1 MSTAIY
7 TNSAG
12 VSFNL
17 LDIHNVKLKTAQ
29 LHKYEWKANG
39 TAYKYGELLQ
49 TFTKDVQI
57 FDANFKVFGSALQRM
72 AKLNAFHDATEHD
85 IMLMKPGKLIVD
97 GYTIECYVV
106 SSDTTASNDQS
117 LESTNEVQIYCPY
130 PFWLKETKYEI
141 HATGADQIIDGL
153 DFPFDLPCDLGV
165 AGYRKVIA
173 FDASI
178 PLDFRLVFYGVITRP
193 AININGH
200 LYEVQVTVPQNSTLT
215 ISSIEKND
223 REKGV
228 VLQYPSGTKTS
239 VLYAR
244 NRESYIFEPITP
256 KNGQIIITTAQTMD
270 FDLYLIEK
278 RSEPKWT

>member
-17 LDIHNVKLKTAQ
+17 LDIQNVKLKTAQ

-57 FDANFKVFGSALQRM
+57 FDAKFKVFGTARERM

-85 IMLMKPGKLIVD
+85 IMLMQSGKLIVD
-97 GYTIECYVV
+97 GYTIECYVIA
-106 SSDTTASNDQS
+106 SDTAAPTDEA
-117 LESTNEVQIYCPY
+117 LESTNDVQIYCPY
-130 PFWLKETKYEI
+130 PFWLKENKYEI
-141 HATGADQIIDGL
+141 QATGADQIIDGL

-165 AGYRKVIA
+165 SGYRRVIP

-178 PLDFRLVFYGVITRP
+178 PLDFRLVFYGVLTNP
-193 AININGH
+193 AIYINGH
-200 LYEVQVTVPQNSTLT
+200 LYEVNVTVPQNSTLT

-223 REKGV
+223 REKAV
-228 VLQYPSGTKTS
+228 VLTYPSGTQTS

-244 NRESYIFEPITP
+244 NRESYIFEPIKP
-256 KNGQIIITTAQTMD
+256 QNGQVIVSTAQSMN

>member
-17 LDIHNVKLKTAQ
+17 LDIQNVKLKTAQ

-57 FDANFKVFGSALQRM
+57 FDAKFKVFGNARERM
-72 AKLNAFHDATEHD
+72 AKLNTFHDATEHD
-85 IMLMKPGKLIVD
+85 IMLMQSGKLIVD
-97 GYTIECYVV
+97 GYTIECYVIA
-106 SSDTTASNDQS
+106 SDTAAPTDEA
-117 LESTNEVQIYCPY
+117 LESTNDVQIYCPY
-130 PFWLKETKYEI
+130 PFWLKENKYEI
-141 HATGADQIIDGL
+141 QATGADQIIDGL

-165 AGYRKVIA
+165 SGYRRVIP

-178 PLDFRLVFYGVITRP
+178 PLDFRLVFYGVLTNP
-193 AININGH
+193 AIYINGH
-200 LYEVQVTVPQNSTLT
+200 LYEVNVTVPHNSTLT

-223 REKGV
+223 REKAV
-228 VLQYPSGTKTS
+228 VLTYPSGTQTS

-244 NRESYIFEPITP
+244 NRESYIFEPIKP
-256 KNGQIIITTAQTMD
+256 QNGQVIVSTAQSMN

>member
-12 VSFNL
+12 VSFDL
-17 LDIHNVKLKTAQ
+17 LDIQNVKLKTAQ

-57 FDANFKVFGSALQRM
+57 FDAKFKVFGNARERM

-85 IMLMKPGKLIVD
+85 IMLMQSGKLIVD
-97 GYTIECYVV
+97 GYTIECYVIA
-106 SSDTTASNDQS
+106 SDTAAPTDEA
-117 LESTNEVQIYCPY
+117 LESTNDVQIYCPY
-130 PFWLKETKYEI
+130 PFWLKENKYEI
-141 HATGADQIIDGL
+141 QATGADQIIDGL

-165 AGYRKVIA
+165 SGYRRVIP

-178 PLDFRLVFYGVITRP
+178 PLDFRLVFYGVLTNP
-193 AININGH
+193 AIYINGH
-200 LYEVQVTVPQNSTLT
+200 LYEVNVTVPQNSTLT

-223 REKGV
+223 REKAV
-228 VLQYPSGTKTS
+228 VLTYPSGTQTS

-244 NRESYIFEPITP
+244 NRDSYIFEPIKP
-256 KNGQIIITTAQTMD
+256 QNGQVIVSTAQSMN